1 MGTKKRTFFTLLIII
16 VVLFI
21 IQSFVRETLSKNMTR
36 YAELVSFK
44 KEIEILK
51 SNESKMKNQSEEIKN
66 SLINLRNI
74 KFLLRDSTET
84 MELLNHYLHNSKITV
99 ESLNEDSFQEFEM
112 YNVSVLNIKLI
123 GSYEEV
129 FKFLQKIE
137 NEEVFLEIKKIK
149 LNSITKH
156 KVKTELLIRSV
167 LWK

>member
-1 MGTKKRTFFTLLIII
+1 MGSKKRTFFTLLIII
-16 VVLFI
+16 VVLLI
-21 IQSFVRETLSKNMTR
+21 IQNFVREILSKNMTK
-36 YAELVSFK
+36 YSEYVTFK
-44 KEIEILK
+44 KEIEILESNK
-51 SNESKMKNQSEEIKN
+51 SKIKNQSEEIKN
-66 SLINLRNI
+66 ALINLRKL

-84 MELLNHYLHNSKITV
+84 MELLNHYLHNSNITV
-99 ESLNEDSFQEFEM
+99 DSLNENSFQEFKM

-137 NEEVFLEIKKIK
+137 NEEIFLEIKKIK
-149 LNSITKH
+149 LNRLTKH

>member
-16 VVLFI
+16 VVLLI
-21 IQSFVRETLSKNMTR
+21 IQNFVRENLAKKMTK
-36 YAELVSFK
+36 YSNYVTFK

-51 SNESKMKNQSEEIKN
+51 SNESKIKNQSEELKN
-66 SLINLRNI
+66 AIINLRNI

-84 MELLNHYLHNSKITV
+84 MELLNHYLKNSKITV
-99 ESLNEDSFQEFEM
+99 ESLNEDSFQEFKM

-123 GSYEEV
+123 GSYEEI

-137 NEEVFLEIKKIK
+137 NEEIFLEIKKIK
-149 LNSITKH
+149 LNRITKH

>member
-1 MGTKKRTFFTLLIII
+1 MGTKKKTFFTLLIII
-16 VVLFI
+16 VVLLI
-21 IQSFVRETLSKNMTR
+21 IQNFVRENLSKKMTK
-36 YAELVSFK
+36 YSEYVTFK

-51 SNESKMKNQSEEIKN
+51 SNESMIKNQSEEIKN
-66 SLINLRNI
+66 ALINLRKL

-84 MELLNHYLHNSKITV
+84 MELLNHYLHNSNITV

-123 GSYEEV
+123 GPYKEV

-137 NEEVFLEIKKIK
+137 NEEIFLEIKKIQ
-149 LNSITKH
+149 LNRITKH